1 MEFPHFNGPM
11 HPALPLRLGYL
22 NGDNLDLPYNDNP
35 ALAELNHWDIAT
47 NDLDWNTI
55 APPFPFSDYDN
66 PMKKQKQSSTSTI
79 GRELGAFSLGSGS
92 TSASSHSGT
101 QHGAVFIDLTED
113 DAVLTHILDIF
124 PDISHNYVEELI
136 NRHKGSHG
144 KSIEQELLKENVVE
158 EIVQQ
163 SDYPKQEKVKKRKI
177 AETEDEDKKWMA
189 NMPERGSR
197 LYLQLAIG
205 MLSQEFGWIPL
216 HHIRHVVN
224 EKKELF
230 SAFLT
235 LHTQELGRTNDYI
248 KLKRERISVAKTDD
262 GSSIVE
268 NLHQE
273 LAAAKKRAAK
283 DDGEWHSF
291 DNENPITDQ
300 WVTCKAVLRRQKED
314 QEAEVRNEEE
324 HTRTGNLVE
333 CQCCYLDVPANRS
346 LPCEGDYVHF
356 FCFTCIRKSAETQIG
371 LMKYQLQCF
380 DTSGCQAQFSR
391 ARLGEA
397 LGPSMMEKLDSLQQ
411 QDEIEKA
418 GLEGLEAC
426 PFCDFK
432 AICPPVEEDRE
443 FRCRK
448 PECERVSCRL
458 CQQESHI
465 PRTCQEAKLERGLP
479 ERHLV
484 EEAMSEALIRNCPRC
499 KVKIVKEY
507 GCNKMICSK
516 CRCAMCYVCKK
527 DISQEQY
534 DHFGRPPTNCRT
546 HDEPAENRSLRE
558 IEQAQK
564 ATIETLLAQ
573 NPELTEEELRVHTDK
588 EKKPASNQ
596 QRRNNYPRAEL
607 YQNQAWGNARQARVV
622 QDPRQRLNIPA
633 DLPARPML
641 LMDHVQHQF
650 QELHRP
656 RIEPFPRVEPFPLPP
671 QPMGAGDGLVRPG
684 NEYQAILA
692 EYQARRVREYQN
704 NPALAGLFRDDALP
718 NREQNPAPAA
728 NERRPHPHYMA
739 AFNGFPLRP
748 NDYGT
753 YPLP

>member
-22 NGDNLDLPYNDNP
+22 NGDNPDLPYHDNP
-35 ALAELNHWDIAT
+35 ALAGLNHWDIAT
-47 NDLDWNTI
+47 NDMDWNMI
-55 APPFPFSDYDN
+55 ASPFPFPDYDN
-66 PMKKQKQSSTSTI
+66 PMKRQKQSSTSAVV
-79 GRELGAFSLGSGS
+79 RERDGLGLGSGS

-113 DAVLTHILDIF
+113 DALLTHILDIF
-124 PDISHNYVEELI
+124 PDISHKYVEELI

-144 KSIEQELLKENVVE
+144 QPRLIEQEELKEHVVE
-158 EIVQQ
+158 EIIQQ
-163 SDYPKQEKVKKRKI
+163 SDYPKQEKAKKRKI
-177 AETEDEDKKWMA
+177 AETEDGDKKWMA
-189 NMPERGSR
+189 NIPERGSR

-205 MLSQEFGWIPL
+205 LLSQEFGWIPL

-235 LHTQELGRTNDYI
+235 LHTQELGHTNEYI
-248 KLKRERISVAKTDD
+248 KLKRERISVARTDD
-262 GSSIVE
+262 GGSIAE
-268 NLHQE
+268 ILNQE
-273 LAAAKKRAAK
+273 LEAAKKRAAK
-283 DDGEWHSF
+283 ED
-291 DNENPITDQ
+291 
-300 WVTCKAVLRRQKED
+300 AVLYKQKEE

-356 FCFTCIRKSAETQIG
+356 FCFACIRKSAETQIG
-371 LMKYQLQCF
+371 LMKYQLQCV
-380 DTSGCQAQFSR
+380 DISGCQAKFAR
-391 ARLGEA
+391 ARLEEA
-397 LGPSMMEKLDSLQQ
+397 LGSSMMQKLDSLQQ
-411 QDEIEKA
+411 LDEIEKA

-443 FRCRK
+443 FRCRN

-465 PRTCQEAKLERGLP
+465 PKSCQEARKERGLP

-516 CRCAMCYVCKK
+516 CHCAMCYVCKK

-534 DHFGRPPTNCRT
+534 EHFGRPPTNCRT

-558 IEQAQK
+558 VEQAQK
-564 ATIETLLAQ
+564 ATIETLLAK
-573 NPELTEEELRVHTDK
+573 NPELTEAELRVNNDK

-596 QRRNNYPRAEL
+596 PRRNYPRAEL
-607 YQNQAWGNARQARVV
+607 YQNQVWGNVRHAQVAQEPRPRVV
-622 QDPRQRLNIPA
+622 NI
-633 DLPARPML
+633 PARPMM
-641 LMDHVQHQF
+641 LMNHVQHQF
-650 QELHRP
+650 QDIHH
-656 RIEPFPRVEPFPLPP
+656 PRVEPFPLQP
-671 QPMGAGDGLVRPG
+671 QPMGVGDGLVG
-684 NEYQAILA
+684 QGYHYQAPLA
-692 EYQARRVREYQN
+692 GNQARRARECQG
-704 NPALAGLFRDDALP
+704 NPAVGGLFRDLNHDALP
-718 NREQNPAPAA
+718 IRDPNPAPLPIRDQNPAPTA
-728 NERRPHPHYMA
+728 NERRPHPHFLADFY
-739 AFNGFPLRP
+739 GFPLRP
-748 NDYGT
+748 NDYEGN